1 MTSMY
6 LGQLVFPLL
15 PESLTLTQQAAH
27 QRVTLWDLGEV
38 TQLRSPGQLTLSFSG
53 FFPGK
58 SSFPGESSFPGGTLS
73 AAGAARQLREMMATH
88 AAQLF
93 VVAGVPFPLSMQ
105 MTVEELTLTQQAGD
119 EDGIHYA
126 LTLREYR
133 TPTFTTIVTTT
144 GSGSGGTA
152 ALPQR
157 PDSRPAE
164 TRYTVVKG
172 DSLWAIARR
181 FLGSGSRYPE
191 IARLN
196 QIPNS
201 NLIYPGQVLRLPEP

>member
-53 FFPGK
+53 FFPGE
-58 SSFPGESSFPGGTLS
+58 ESPT
-73 AAGAARQLREMMATH
+73 AAEAARQLREMMTTH

-133 TPTFTTIVTTT
+133 TPTFTTIVTATD
-144 GSGSGGTA
+144 SGSGGTA

>member
-1 MTSMY
+1 
-6 LGQLVFPLL
+6 
-15 PESLTLTQQAAH
+15 
-27 QRVTLWDLGEV
+27 
-38 TQLRSPGQLTLSFSG
+38 
-53 FFPGK
+53 
-58 SSFPGESSFPGGTLS
+58 
-73 AAGAARQLREMMATH
+73 
-88 AAQLF
+88 
-93 VVAGVPFPLSMQ
+93 MQ

-133 TPTFTTIVTTT
+133 TPTFTTIVTTAD
-144 GSGSGGTA
+144 SGSGGTA

>member
-53 FFPGK
+53 FFPG
-58 SSFPGESSFPGGTLS
+58 GESPT
-73 AAGAARQLREMMATH
+73 AAEAARQLREMMTTH

-133 TPTFTTIVTTT
+133 TPTFTTIVTATD
-144 GSGSGGTA
+144 SGSGGTA

>member
-53 FFPGK
+53 FFPGEG
-58 SSFPGESSFPGGTLS
+58 SPT
-73 AAGAARQLREMMATH
+73 AAGAARQLREMMTTH

-133 TPTFTTIVTTT
+133 TPTFTTIVTTAD
-144 GSGSGGTA
+144 SGSGGTA

>member
-53 FFPGK
+53 FFPGEG
-58 SSFPGESSFPGGTLS
+58 SPT
-73 AAGAARQLREMMATH
+73 AAEAARQLREMMTTH

-133 TPTFTTIVTTT
+133 TPTFTTIVTATD
-144 GSGSGGTA
+144 SGSGGTA

>member
-53 FFPGK
+53 FFPGEG
-58 SSFPGESSFPGGTLS
+58 SPT
-73 AAGAARQLREMMATH
+73 AAEAARQLREMMTTH

-133 TPTFTTIVTTT
+133 TPTFTTIVTTYSD
-144 GSGSGGTA
+144 SGSGGTA

>member
-53 FFPGK
+53 FFPG
-58 SSFPGESSFPGGTLS
+58 ESSFPGGTLS
-73 AAGAARQLREMMATH
+73 AAEAARQLREMMTTH

-181 FLGSGSRYPE
+181 SLGDGSRYPE